1 MQPSG
6 YFLPIIDPS
15 RINGASAASKV
26 IDLKGHNF
34 CEINVQIGATDAA
47 ATAFKLQESDTKASA
62 TALTDGVDITG
73 LTFASSLPSATSD
86 STIWQLAFPTSGRKR
101 YVLLVYTAAS
111 ATGTDIAAH
120 ARFENSDSVTPT
132 AAGLGLAGL
141 AVLPSA

>member
-1 MQPSG
+1 MQPAG
-6 YFLPIIDPS
+6 YFLPVIDPT
-15 RINGASAASKV
+15 RLNGATAGAQV

-47 ATAFKLQESDTKASA
+47 ATAFKLQESDVKASA
-62 TALTDGVDITG
+62 TALTNGADITG
-73 LTFASSLPSATSD
+73 LTFASSLPSASSD

-120 ARFENSDSVTPT
+120 ARLTQSDSVTPT
-132 AAGLGLAGL
+132 ATGLNLAGL

>member
-1 MQPSG
+1 MPV
-6 YFLPIIDPS
+6 IDPT
-15 RINGASAASKV
+15 RLNGATAGAQV

-47 ATAFKLQESDTKASA
+47 ATAFKLQESDVKASA
-62 TALTDGVDITG
+62 TALTSGADITG
-73 LTFASSLPSATSD
+73 ATFASLPSASSD

-120 ARFENSDSVTPT
+120 ARLTQSDSVTPT
-132 AAGLGLAGL
+132 ATGLNLAGL

>member
-1 MQPSG
+1 MQPAG
-6 YFLPIIDPS
+6 YFLPVIDPT
-15 RINGASAASKV
+15 RLNGATAGAQV

-47 ATAFKLQESDTKASA
+47 ATAFKLQESDVKASA
-62 TALTDGVDITG
+62 TALTNGADITG
-73 LTFASSLPSATSD
+73 ATFASLPSASSD

-120 ARFENSDSVTPT
+120 ARLTQSDSVTPT
-132 AAGLGLAGL
+132 ATGLGLAGL
-141 AVLPSA
+141 TVLPSA